1 MDVAHS
7 GQVCRGNSQS
17 CSALSSIFRRHSCN
31 AASHALMIVLLQV
44 DWITYRAFMTA
55 NWYAGKNADDA
66 MWNDNRKGDDMF
78 LVDGSMRVI
87 DLIKAYRRRTL
98 VERALKVHGQQWR
111 GTRGGGGCRHW
122 CACQHQVLLGAE
134 G

>member
-1 MDVAHS
+1 M
-7 GQVCRGNSQS
+7 
-17 CSALSSIFRRHSCN
+17 
-31 AASHALMIVLLQV
+31 QV

-98 VERALKVHGQQWR
+98 VERALKVHGQGWWGWGRRWMQTLVCLPAPSPAR
-111 GTRGGGGCRHW
+111 CSVSG
-122 CACQHQVLLGAE
+122 
-134 G
+134 